1 MKKQEL
7 RKNLGRIFMVGLP
20 GSELDRST
28 LELIQE
34 YGINNFILFKRNV
47 VSPGQLTRLCRSLTD
62 TCLEAGLA
70 PPLISIDQEGG
81 TVARLPQP
89 FTQFPD
95 ARKLAQAP
103 EAEELL
109 GGYARTCVRELLGV
123 GINMNLS
130 PVLDVCPEGSNLF
143 MERRCLGND
152 PREVARLGRL
162 IIETMQEGGLA
173 ACAKHFP
180 GLGGAELDPH
190 LVLPTVNRS
199 RRKIVEEDLEPFRA
213 AAAAGVAAIMTSHTI
228 YPSIDPEHPATMS
241 EKILT
246 GMLRREMGYG
256 GVIVTDDLEM
266 GAIEKS
272 QTVAA
277 ASVGAFRAGCDLLLI
292 CHEHYK
298 VLEAYNLLLQTIAD
312 DQTLGEPF
320 LQAARRVEQL
330 QKRFAAI
337 P

>member
-1 MKKQEL
+1 MA
-7 RKNLGRIFMVGLP
+7 GLP
-20 GSELDRST
+20 GPELDRST
-28 LELIQE
+28 LELIQG
-34 YGINNFILFKRNV
+34 YGINNFILFRRNV
-47 VSPGQLTRLCRSLTD
+47 ATPGQLTDLCRSLTRA
-62 TCLEAGLA
+62 CREAGLD

-81 TVARLPQP
+81 TVARLPEP

-130 PVLDVCPEGSNLF
+130 PVLDVCPEGRNLF

-152 PREVARLGRL
+152 PREVARLGC
-162 IIETMQEGGLA
+162 IIIGTMQEGGLA

-190 LVLPTVNRS
+190 LVLPTVSRS
-199 RRKIVEEDLEPFRA
+199 RRSIIEEDLEPFRA

-228 YPSIDPEHPATMS
+228 YPAIDPENPATMS

-246 GMLRREMGYG
+246 GMLRQEMGYE

-266 GAIEKS
+266 GAIEKN

-277 ASVGAFRAGCDLLLI
+277 ASVAAFRAGSDLLLI

-298 VLEAYNLLLQTIAD
+298 VVAAFNLLLQALAD
-312 DQTLGEPF
+312 DPSLGELFPK
-320 LQAARRVEQL
+320 AIRRIEQL
-330 QKRFAAI
+330 QKRFTII

>member
-1 MKKQEL
+1 MNKQEL
-7 RKNLGRIFMVGLP
+7 RKNLGRIFMAGLP
-20 GSELDRST
+20 GPELDRST
-28 LELIQE
+28 LELIQG
-34 YGINNFILFKRNV
+34 YGINNFILFRRNV
-47 VSPGQLTRLCRSLTD
+47 ATPGQLTDLCRSLTRA
-62 TCLEAGLA
+62 CREAGLD

-81 TVARLPQP
+81 TVARLPEP

-130 PVLDVCPEGSNLF
+130 PVLDVCPEGRNLF

-152 PREVARLGRL
+152 PREVARLGC
-162 IIETMQEGGLA
+162 IIIGTMQEGGLA

-190 LVLPTVNRS
+190 LVLPTVSRS
-199 RRKIVEEDLEPFRA
+199 RRSIIEEDLEPFRA
-213 AAAAGVAAIMTSHTI
+213 AAAAGVAAIM
-228 YPSIDPEHPATMS
+228 S

-246 GMLRREMGYG
+246 GMLRQEMGYE

-266 GAIEKS
+266 GAIEKN

-277 ASVGAFRAGCDLLLI
+277 ASVAAFRAGSDLLLI

-298 VLEAYNLLLQTIAD
+298 VVAAFNLLLQALAD
-312 DQTLGEPF
+312 DPSLGELFPK
-320 LQAARRVEQL
+320 AIRRIEQL
-330 QKRFAAI
+330 QKRFAII

>member
-1 MKKQEL
+1 MKKKEL
-7 RKNLGRIFMVGLP
+7 RENIGRMFMAGLP
-20 GSELDRST
+20 GPDLDPST
-28 LELIQE
+28 LELIQG

-47 VSPGQLTRLCRSLTD
+47 VNPEQLTDLCRRLAGA
-62 TCLEAGLA
+62 CREAGLDA
-70 PPLISIDQEGG
+70 PLISIDQEGG
-81 TVARLPQP
+81 TVARLPEP

-95 ARKLAQAP
+95 ARKLAQDP
-103 EAEELL
+103 KAEELL
-109 GGYARTCVRELLGV
+109 GDYARTCVRELIGV

-130 PVLDVCPEGSNLF
+130 PVLDICPEGQNLF
-143 MERRCLGND
+143 MERRSLGND

-162 IIETMQEGGLA
+162 IIETMQDGGLA

-180 GLGGAELDPH
+180 GLGAAELDPH

-199 RRKIVEEDLEPFRA
+199 RRSLIEEDLEPFRA

-228 YPSIDPEHPATMS
+228 YPSLDPEHPATMS

-246 GMLRREMGYG
+246 GMLRREMGYE

-266 GAIEKS
+266 GAIEKN
-272 QTVAA
+272 QTVAG
-277 ASVGAFRAGCDLLLI
+277 ASVAAFRAGADLLLI

-298 VLEAYNLLLQTIAD
+298 VVEAVDLLQEAIAD
-312 DQTLGEPF
+312 DESLDEPF
-320 LQAARRVEQL
+320 SRAVRRIEHL
-330 QKRFAAI
+330 QKRFALI